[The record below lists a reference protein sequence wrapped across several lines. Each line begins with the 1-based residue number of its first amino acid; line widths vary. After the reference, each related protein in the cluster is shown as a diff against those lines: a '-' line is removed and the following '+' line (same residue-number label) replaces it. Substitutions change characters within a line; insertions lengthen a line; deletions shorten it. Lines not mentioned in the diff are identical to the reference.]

1 MENKLVT
8 VATFPDAL
16 KARIVK
22 GRLEAEGILCF
33 IADEHT
39 ITNQPYL
46 TMAQGG
52 VRLQVQENDSVR
64 AEEIIR
70 VTQRP
75 VAPIEYVPIPLTEK
89 CPNCN
94 SRKIEEV
101 SSVKNQSFLTVLR
114 NLVTFRSVYDKAVRD
129 FTCHNCGQEWIVKPD
144 E

>member
-8 VATFPDAL
+8 IATFPDAL

-46 TMAQGG
+46 TMIHGG
-52 VRLQVQENDSVR
+52 VRLQVQENDLAR

-70 VTQRP
+70 ITQRP
-75 VAPIEYVPIPLTEK
+75 LAPIEYVPIPVTEK

-94 SRKIEEV
+94 SRKIEDV
-101 SSVKNQSFLTVLR
+101 TSGKKQSFLTTLR
-114 NLVTFRSVYDKAVRD
+114 NLVTSRSVNEVAVRR
-129 FTCHNCGQEWIVKPD
+129 FTCQTCGHNWIV
-144 E
+144 

>member
-8 VATFPDAL
+8 IATFPDAL

-46 TMAQGG
+46 TMIHGG
-52 VRLQVQENDSVR
+52 VRLQVQENDTAR

-75 VAPIEYVPIPLTEK
+75 LAPIEYVPIPVTEK

-94 SRKIEEV
+94 SKKIEEV
-101 SSVKNQSFLTVLR
+101 TAAKKPSLLTVLR
-114 NLVTFRSVYDKAVRD
+114 NLVTVRPVNVIAVRR
-129 FTCHNCGQEWIVKPD
+129 FACQTCGHRWIV
-144 E
+144 